1 VILLPEFTPI
11 TKDTKMTV
19 ENKTV
24 DAVETAR
31 NEGMEIA
38 RKIWLAGVGA
48 YGRVY
53 QEAAGRVEKVTGAAN
68 EMFDQLVEKGEQ
80 VEDLVK
86 ASIAKNETATKVSDL
101 VEKNVATVKEV
112 SETRINDL
120 EERFETVRKTVM
132 EKVSP
137 LMDKIAPFNVFT
149 LGTQV
154 SDLTATVEALK
165 AEIEALKGA
174 KPSKAAKKEAEVA

>member
-1 VILLPEFTPI
+1 MTDA
-11 TKDTKMTV
+11 KKTV
-19 ENKTV
+19 E
-24 DAVETAR
+24 AAEAAR
-31 NEGMEIA
+31 NEGLEIA

-80 VEDLVK
+80 VEDIVK
-86 ASIAKNETATKVSDL
+86 AQISKNETATKVTEY
-101 VEKNVATVKEV
+101 VEKTTATVKEA

-137 LMDKIAPFNVFT
+137 LMDKIAPYNVFT

-154 SDLTATVEALK
+154 TDLTAAVEALK
-165 AEIEALKGA
+165 AEIETLKGA
-174 KPSKAAKKEAEVA
+174 KPAKGKKAEAEVETA

>member
-1 VILLPEFTPI
+1 MTEAKKVAQ
-11 TKDTKMTV
+11 TV
-19 ENKTV
+19 E
-24 DAVETAR
+24 AAR
-31 NEGMEIA
+31 TEGLEIA

-80 VEDLVK
+80 VEDLVRS
-86 ASIAKNETATKVSDL
+86 SISKNETAGKVTEY
-101 VEKNVATVKEV
+101 VEKTTAQVKAA
-112 SETRINDL
+112 SETRMNDL

-137 LMDKIAPFNVFT
+137 FMDKVAPLNIFAI
-149 LGTQV
+149 GGQV
-154 SDLTATVEALK
+154 EALTAKIEALTAEVEALK
-165 AEIEALKGA
+165 SA
-174 KPSKAAKKEAEVA
+174 KTAAAKAAKKTDAEAA

>member
-1 VILLPEFTPI
+1 
-11 TKDTKMTV
+11 MT
-19 ENKTV
+19 EAKKTI
-24 DAVETAR
+24 DAIEAAR
-31 NEGMEIA
+31 HEGMEIA
-38 RKIWLAGVGA
+38 RKIWLAGVGT

-86 ASIAKNETATKVSDL
+86 ASIAKNETAGKVTEY
-101 VEKNVATVKEV
+101 VEKTTAQVKEA
-112 SETRINDL
+112 SESRINEL
-120 EERFETVRKTVM
+120 EERYETVRKTVM

-137 LMDKIAPFNVFT
+137 IIDKIAPYNVFT

-154 SDLTATVEALK
+154 SDLTATVEALQ
-165 AEIEALKGA
+165 AEIEALKSA
-174 KPSKAAKKEAEVA
+174 KAAPKAAAKKVDAEGA

>member
-1 VILLPEFTPI
+1 
-11 TKDTKMTV
+11 MTDAHKSN
-19 ENKTV
+19 ETNKTA
-24 DAVETAR
+24 DANKMDDAIENAR
-31 NEGMEIA
+31 HEGMEIA

-86 ASIAKNETATKVSDL
+86 ASIAKNETASKVSDY
-101 VEKNVATVKEV
+101 VEKTTAQVKEA
-112 SETRINDL
+112 SESGVHDL
-120 EERFETVRKTVM
+120 EERFGTVRKNVM

-137 LMDKIAPFNVFT
+137 LMDKIAPYNVFS

-154 SDLTATVEALK
+154 TELTATVEALK
-165 AEIEALKGA
+165 AEINEMKLA
-174 KPSKAAKKEAEVA
+174 KVMPKAPKKNEFDGI

>member
-1 VILLPEFTPI
+1 MTEE
-11 TKDTKMTV
+11 TKAKEAKAAETV
-19 ENKTV
+19 ENAK
-24 DAVETAR
+24 
-31 NEGMEIA
+31 NEGLELA

-80 VEDLVK
+80 VEDLVR
-86 ASIAKNETATKVSDL
+86 ANISKNETAHKVTEGF
-101 VEKNVATVKEV
+101 EKATATVKEE
-112 SETRINDL
+112 SEKRMNDL

-137 LMDKIAPFNVFT
+137 LMDKIAPLNVFT
-149 LGTQV
+149 LGHQV
-154 SDLTATVEALK
+154 TELSATVEALK

-174 KPSKAAKKEAEVA
+174 KAPKAAKKAEPETV

>member
-1 VILLPEFTPI
+1 MI
-11 TKDTKMTV
+11 MT
-19 ENKTV
+19 EANKT
-24 DAVETAR
+24 AETVETAR
-31 NEGMEIA
+31 NEGLELA

-86 ASIAKNETATKVSDL
+86 ASISKNETATKVTDY
-101 VEKNVATVKEV
+101 VEKTTASVKEV

-154 SDLTATVEALK
+154 NELSATVEALQ
-165 AEIEALKGA
+165 AEVAALKGA
-174 KPSKAAKKEAEVA
+174 KAPKAAAKKTETEAA

>member
-1 VILLPEFTPI
+1 
-11 TKDTKMTV
+11 MT
-19 ENKTV
+19 EANKTS
-24 DAVETAR
+24 DAIETAR

-80 VEDLVK
+80 VEDMVK
-86 ASIAKNETATKVSDL
+86 SSIAKNETAHKVTDY
-101 VEKNVATVKEV
+101 VEKTTAQVKEV

-154 SDLTATVEALK
+154 TDLTATVEALK
-165 AEIEALKGA
+165 AEIEAMKSGKSA
-174 KPSKAAKKEAEVA
+174 PKAAKKAEVEAA